1 MERGTRRRLRW
12 LVGSAGGT
20 AATLG
25 ASLLLA
31 ACSSSGPVAALPGRA
46 ILTSDA
52 ATRTVHLL
60 LEGGENG
67 AYDGFNFDGYG
78 NGGMTVRVPAGWTV
92 DVTFTNESTTLTH
105 SCGVARDAPISTN
118 AGPVVF
124 GATTP
129 DPTTG
134 LPFGAT
140 AHFSFVPTR
149 AGRYRIV
156 CFVTAHEADGMWDWF
171 VVTTG
176 GRPSVS
182 T

>member
-1 MERGTRRRLRW
+1 VGCVGGIGAAIGAA
-12 LVGSAGGT
+12 LVLAGCT
-20 AATLG
+20 
-25 ASLLLA
+25 
-31 ACSSSGPVAALPGRA
+31 SSGPVAALEGPA
-46 ILTSDA
+46 ILSSDA

-60 LEGGENG
+60 LDGGEND
-67 AYDGFNFDGYG
+67 AYGGFNFDGYG
-78 NGGMTVRVPAGWTV
+78 DGGMTVRVPAGWTV
-92 DVTFTNESTTLTH
+92 DVTFKNESTTFTH
-105 SCGVARDAPISTN
+105 SCGVAQDAPISTN

-140 AHFSFVPTR
+140 AHFSFVATR